1 MNNKIFINLDK
12 EKTIPKLTPFQGLV
26 DIQKNG
32 RLIVKN
38 SVLENIDTMRED
50 ELTYILRTLK
60 SYISPVVTSQYI
72 PSIAQMNILYQ
83 LAPEFKVRF
92 KTEKPGGSLIIP
104 ISSKEFFEGERI
116 FSKILAQMKPEWT
129 ELQKHKYL
137 YNRIAQMLS
146 YDVNTLEHNQYS
158 NVHEKYAR
166 NIFTAILI

>member
-72 PSIAQMNILYQ
+72 PSIAQFYYTNIYVSATLSI
-83 LAPEFKVRF
+83 LV
-92 KTEKPGGSLIIP
+92 
-104 ISSKEFFEGERI
+104 SSVLKF
-116 FSKILAQMKPEWT
+116 
-129 ELQKHKYL
+129 Y
-137 YNRIAQMLS
+137 
-146 YDVNTLEHNQYS
+146 
-158 NVHEKYAR
+158 
-166 NIFTAILI
+166 

>member
-60 SYISPVVTSQYI
+60 SYISPVVTS
-72 PSIAQMNILYQ
+72 
-83 LAPEFKVRF
+83 
-92 KTEKPGGSLIIP
+92 
-104 ISSKEFFEGERI
+104 
-116 FSKILAQMKPEWT
+116 
-129 ELQKHKYL
+129 
-137 YNRIAQMLS
+137 
-146 YDVNTLEHNQYS
+146 
-158 NVHEKYAR
+158 
-166 NIFTAILI
+166 